1 MFLSEGA
8 EDSPFSP
15 SPLLPFPPSP
25 VTFIKNFMAVLRL
38 IILVTVLGGLT
49 LLIAQN
55 FSPTLPLIFL
65 GVRTQ
70 PFPLAMWILFSV
82 VAGAVTSLFV
92 GSLFSLSSNFAL
104 EKPTRSK
111 SSSSRT
117 NASSRQQEPTPRP
130 SSGRS
135 ESRSNTNDWDI
146 DGSSDDWDF
155 DEPAKEKS
163 TPRPQTSQVRE
174 TQSDERQQE
183 PKTSSKSD
191 SGYSIGYREPQNSGV
206 GKTESIYDADYRVI
220 IPPYQPEPS
229 NPPQTS
235 KPKDE
240 DDDWG
245 LFEDDSNDEDSRK

>member
-1 MFLSEGA
+1 
-8 EDSPFSP
+8 
-15 SPLLPFPPSP
+15 
-25 VTFIKNFMAVLRL
+25 MALIRL
-38 IILVTVLGGLT
+38 IILVMLLGGLA

-92 GSLFSLSSNFAL
+92 GSLFSLSSYFTL
-104 EKPTRSK
+104 DKPTSK
-111 SSSSRT
+111 SPSSRT
-117 NASSRQQEPTPRP
+117 GASRQQEPTPRP
-130 SSGRS
+130 SSGRN
-135 ESRSNTNDWDI
+135 EDRSNIDDWDI
-146 DGSSDDWDF
+146 DKSSDDWDF

-163 TPRPQTSQVRE
+163 TPRPQTTQVRE
-174 TQSDERQQE
+174 THSDQSQQE

-191 SGYSIGYREPQNSGV
+191 SGYSYSYREPKNSGV

-245 LFEDDSNDEDSRK
+245 LFEDDSDDDSRK